1 LPNAANRPLL
11 RAMLGTFPSRDRLL
25 VGKDISELDGFAD
38 QIKTAVISG
47 IVLIFLLAGREHPRD
62 APDRGAD

>member
-1 LPNAANRPLL
+1 
-11 RAMLGTFPSRDRLL
+11 MLGTFPSRDRLL